1 MFFLLSKTESTKSS
15 TSTLNLFQ
23 TSGQSY
29 DPWAVCLFGFMERS
43 RVLRQCPAVVTQA
56 WPICY
61 HRVTTLFSIIDP
73 T

>member
-1 MFFLLSKTESTKSS
+1 MTFSLLFIESAKSS

-29 DPWAVCLFGFMERS
+29 DPWAVCLFSFMERN

-61 HRVTTLFSIIDP
+61 HRVTTLFNIIDP